1 MENQQNKASQESLNN
16 LRAEIDKVDD
26 QLISLLGSRMKII
39 DRVGELKKNNNEKFF
54 IRSNREADMIKNLV
68 KKSDSAFPKSAII
81 SIWRKIIAAA
91 NMHEQKLRI
100 AIHNPKNIPDYSY
113 LVREYY
119 NEEVPIFSHDS
130 LTNIVTEIE
139 KGETQIGVFSLPKAN
154 QEGTAKSDES
164 SDNWWINLAN
174 NKSGIKVFAKLPF
187 VEFADKKANIQD
199 SSNLVMVAIKEAEK
213 SSEDNSLLYVEVPK
227 EISKSQILSA
237 FKENKLD
244 AKILK
249 SVKLAQVENMM
260 FYLVEVSGFYEE
272 SDVTLKNFSKSKIK
286 PYVKVLG
293 CYALPIKI

>member
-1 MENQQNKASQESLNN
+1 MENQQNKTCSISLND

-39 DRVGELKKNNNEKFF
+39 DRVGELKKSNNEKFF
-54 IRSNREADMIKNLV
+54 IRSNREADMIKNLI
-68 KKSDSAFPKSAII
+68 KKSDSSFPKSSII

-91 NMHEQKLRI
+91 NMHEQNLKI
-100 AIHNPKNIPDYSY
+100 SIHNPKNIPDYSY
-113 LVREYY
+113 LVREHY

-154 QEGTAKSDES
+154 QEGAKPDES

-187 VEFADKKANIQD
+187 VEFSDKKTNIQD

-227 EISKSQILSA
+227 EISKSQILSS

-272 SDVTLKNFSKSKIK
+272 SDVALKNFSKSKIK